1 MADCITCVFV
11 NKWRCEDIDQIFL
24 HGDIFFSV
32 YSAEVMYQAK
42 LLLFGVN

>member
-1 MADCITCVFV
+1 MAGRITCVFV
-11 NKWRCEDIDQIFL
+11 NKWRCEDIDQIVL
-24 HGDIFFSV
+24 HGDSFFSV

>member
-11 NKWRCEDIDQIFL
+11 NKWRSEDVDQILL
-24 HGDIFFSV
+24 HGDSFFSV